1 MVTELRIYASLRLH
15 EVTSLI
21 HYVNEQANGLTSIRK
36 CVYNFKA
43 WNANVISDDYTE
55 KASSIVPIIVTIY
68 VNQCH

>member
-21 HYVNEQANGLTSIRK
+21 QYVNEQADGLTSIRK

-43 WNANVISDDYTE
+43 
-55 KASSIVPIIVTIY
+55 
-68 VNQCH
+68 